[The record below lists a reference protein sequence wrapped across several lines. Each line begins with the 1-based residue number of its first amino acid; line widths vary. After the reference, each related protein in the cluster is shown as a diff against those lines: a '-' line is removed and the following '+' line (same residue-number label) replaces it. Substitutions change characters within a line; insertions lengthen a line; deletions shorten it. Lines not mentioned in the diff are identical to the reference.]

1 MFGFATK
8 EDVRQLEANAKTSF
22 SSVKSD
28 TDLLWQWVTYLHAQ
42 QQGQS
47 GVLDGVLRKIE
58 QVPTKESIR
67 SEVAS
72 AVEGSPVFERLME
85 RVRHVEHRVDELNRV
100 EQKVH
105 VLETG
110 QKDWFE
116 QLKQLN
122 SQVQEI
128 GTDRRQNVV
137 PRTVPETVPGG
148 SRLREK
154 VARLAT
160 RNSKDAIKQSI
171 LNLVRLH
178 GQITG
183 VALRESIVHEQ
194 GLCSKSSFYRLL
206 EELEEG
212 HEITVVDE
220 GKEKRYLWG
229 GARAKKVRTDD

>member
-8 EDVRQLEANAKTSF
+8 EDVRQLEANAKASF
-22 SSVKSD
+22 SSVKGD

-42 QQGQS
+42 QQGQQ
-47 GVLDGVLRKIE
+47 GVLDGALRRIE
-58 QVPTKESIR
+58 QVPTRESIR
-67 SEVAS
+67 SDIAS
-72 AVEGSPVFERLME
+72 AVEGAPVFERLME

-100 EQKVH
+100 EQKVQ

-122 SQVQEI
+122 SQVQEL
-128 GTDRRQNVV
+128 GTVRRQNVI
-137 PRTVPETVPGG
+137 PRMVPETVPGV
-148 SRLREK
+148 SRLQEK
-154 VARLAT
+154 VVRLAS

-194 GLCSKSSFYRLL
+194 GLCSKSSFYRIL
-206 EELEEG
+206 EELEDG
-212 HEITVVDE
+212 NDITVVDE

-229 GARAKKVRTDD
+229 GVRAKKVRNEG